1 MRGFDMKE
9 YRKMFLSIVLAA
21 AMFFSVSGC
30 FPLTIDLG
38 DEDDSSGET
47 RADDEEEEISS
58 DDTTKGE
65 WDETLATDPVEGPSL
80 SAEEKVDAMYYV
92 ISPLA
97 YVLTYESETHVYDP
111 DDVNFV
117 ASSLF
122 IASSMYSSSG
132 IFRTATWNSEGYLEV
147 PYAEMEELGHAC
159 FSDLPGDFTSGD
171 DYERM
176 SYDAT
181 TGIFYVGGGD
191 GAYEASIETFRELS
205 DGSIEVT
212 FDVWNPDDSMLEA
225 RYIFILVDNEYSQT
239 IEDPLFPCS
248 VEEVTLVA

>member
-1 MRGFDMKE
+1 MKD
-9 YRKMFLSIVLAA
+9 YCKLFLSILITA
-21 AMFFSVSGC
+21 AMLFTLSACIPVTVH
-30 FPLTIDLG
+30 LD
-38 DEDDSSGET
+38 DEDESSAET
-47 RADDEEEEISS
+47 SADDDADETSS
-58 DDTTKGE
+58 DEPTEGE
-65 WDETLATDPVEGPSL
+65 EDETAATDPVEVPAL
-80 SAEEKVDAMYYV
+80 SAEDKVNAMYYV

-117 ASSLF
+117 ASTLF
-122 IASSMYSSSG
+122 IASSMYSNSG
-132 IFRTATWNSEGYLEV
+132 IFRTAAWNSEGYLEV

-159 FSDLPGDFTSGD
+159 FSDLLADFTAGD

-176 SYDAT
+176 SYDASV
-181 TGIFYVGGGD
+181 GIFYVGGGD
-191 GAYEASIETFRELS
+191 GAYDASVETFRELS

-212 FDVWNPDDSMLEA
+212 FDVWEPDDGTLVA

-239 IEDPLFPCS
+239 IEAPLFPCS